1 MKNSRKKTRKIQS
14 QQLERDAGYPSLMD
28 HLMSRRKFL
37 SYAGVAAAAG
47 GVAAACGR
55 NLGTVEGDGG
65 FDDKRVDGGTEPDS
79 EIQMM
84 GVIAEPEYYNLR
96 IPESGETTAYLA
108 EGGKCRFYVNAVTY
122 SASTYELLRENPGGS
137 QAATRK
143 AIVGFT
149 YDELKTDEGFDEAE
163 RAIYDSLLDLVE
175 EWSDGEDA
183 QIEAVS
189 LFITHLEPE
198 LHIDGGDPE
207 PEYP

>member
-1 MKNSRKKTRKIQS
+1 MKNSRKKTGNIQS
-14 QQLERDAGYPSLMD
+14 QKHESNAGYPSLME

-55 NLGTVEGDGG
+55 NLGVVEGDGG
-65 FDDKRVDGGTEPDS
+65 YDDKRVDGGSEPDS
-79 EIQMM
+79 EIEMM
-84 GVIAEPEYYNLR
+84 GVLPDPDYYTLR

-122 SASTYELLRENPGGS
+122 SALTYELLRDNPGGS

-143 AIVGFT
+143 TIAGFT
-149 YDELKTDEGFDEAE
+149 YDELKTDDGFDEAE
-163 RAIYDSLLDLVE
+163 RAIYDSLSDLVE
-175 EWSDGEDA
+175 EWADGEDA

-207 PEYP
+207 PDYP